1 MRSMSDAY
9 CYKCGTTEDLTPP
22 RPGSRSTIC
31 HACDRERQINN
42 RKKKRPEV
50 FILYRTKGG
59 AKVRGIE
66 FSLTE
71 ADLPPIPEYCPVF
84 PWIKLVY
91 AVGEGRSDGS
101 LSLDRIDSSRGYVPG
116 NIRFISDRANRL
128 KSDASDQELA
138 ALGRDADKRISK
150 Q

>member
-1 MRSMSDAY
+1 MSDAY
-9 CYKCGTTEDLTPP
+9 CYKCGATDDLI
-22 RPGSRSTIC
+22 PGRKSTLC
-31 HACDRERQINN
+31 RLCCRAVAINR

-50 FILYRTKGG
+50 FILYRTKGN

-116 NIRFISDRANRL
+116 NIRFVSDRANTL

-138 ALGRDADKRISK
+138 ALGRDADKRVSK